1 MRDEFSVVQCSHL
14 NKSFESI
21 SNARALGMWSEIDAS
36 RATCSPTSTRM
47 RIERQTPHMTVS
59 CRRMRA
65 PRRRFRRNQCPTR
78 VHVKVTFIPT
88 RATKRCIW
96 GTRSAVR
103 RYGMRVI
110 PRFRSLRA
118 RSSRSRRCR
127 RRQRRHGF
135 HLHPRRRCPSVR
147 RRTCGARSDPRT
159 KAKMQRMMTPISR
172 LESHIGAQIFRRVAF
187 AWSVAV
193 DGVNRCG
200 AASRRREIDETNE
213 TKINEANEE
222 EIDEKQH

>member
-14 NKSFESI
+14 NKFKSI
-21 SNARALGMWSEIDAS
+21 SNALRALGMWPEIDAS

-59 CRRMRA
+59 SRRMRA

-88 RATKRCIW
+88 RAIKRCTW
-96 GTRSAVR
+96 GTRSVVR
-103 RYGMRVI
+103 RCGMRVI

-135 HLHPRRRCPSVR
+135 HRHPRRRCPSVR

-159 KAKMQRMMTPISR
+159 KAKMPRIMIQTSR
-172 LESHIGAQIFRRVAF
+172 WELHIGARIFSPRRFCMVRCRPLCQTMRLRA
-187 AWSVAV
+187 APPR
-193 DGVNRCG
+193 NR
-200 AASRRREIDETNE
+200 
-213 TKINEANEE
+213 
-222 EIDEKQH
+222 